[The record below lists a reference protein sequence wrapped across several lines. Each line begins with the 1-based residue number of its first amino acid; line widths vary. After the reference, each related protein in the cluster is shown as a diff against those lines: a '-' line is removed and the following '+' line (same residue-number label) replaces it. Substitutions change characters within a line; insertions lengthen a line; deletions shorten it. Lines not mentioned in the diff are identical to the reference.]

1 MTNVHI
7 VFSISTITSELI
19 MKKKS
24 YFINL
29 KVYFKIIMIKNLACK
44 AIDNFGVS
52 DAIFLGGAN
61 SGQNF
66 IKNAVI

>member
-7 VFSISTITSELI
+7 VFSISTITSEMI
-19 MKKKS
+19 MKKKP

-44 AIDNFGVS
+44 AIDDFGVS
-52 DAIFLGGAN
+52 DAILLGGAN